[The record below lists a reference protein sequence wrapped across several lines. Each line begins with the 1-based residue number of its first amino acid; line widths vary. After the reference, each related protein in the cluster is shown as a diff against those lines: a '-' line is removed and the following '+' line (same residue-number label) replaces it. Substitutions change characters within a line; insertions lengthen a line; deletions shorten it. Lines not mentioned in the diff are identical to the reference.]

1 MGSLN
6 DFFEQQ
12 QIFEQ
17 QQKMNFYVI
26 QKTRA

>member
-17 QQKMNFYVI
+17 QQKLNFYVI

>member
-1 MGSLN
+1 MESLK

>member
-17 QQKMNFYVI
+17 QQKMNFYAI